1 MADNAS
7 QNATTEFLEF
17 YNTARIVTGLTVYPI
32 VCLFGLV
39 GNTLILSVLTKKSFA
54 SSTDIYLGA
63 LALSDMAKLLNDFL
77 YFVTCLLMET
87 NPSAGNKAYAFLYPY
102 AHFVFNASVCVSSWL
117 TVSVSVERYILV
129 CHPTKSKTMTSVARS
144 KAISLAVI
152 VGMSLVALPSALR
165 YRTVEVVRQSRDDRT
180 MMVTG
185 GSNVT
190 SLDVELTALFKNET
204 FSRAYNW
211 LQSLLRSIIPLGILI
226 ITSCFITNALWK
238 TRANKK
244 MASRNRITLMLTIVV
259 LFFIVC
265 ILPDAVMSALYLG
278 YTESDSFLVR
288 GIREITDTL
297 LAVNAAVNFLLYV
310 LFNRR
315 FKTSFERQFCAAC
328 IRSSAT
334 VNSDPTAVGTPS
346 AIQSGGLYQR
356 LLEVR
361 KEAAAMVA
369 IGSMKKVT
377 LASEVKESVV

>member
-1 MADNAS
+1 MADNSSVQPNAS
-7 QNATTEFLEF
+7 TEFLEF

-63 LALSDMAKLLNDFL
+63 LAISDIAKLLNDFL

-87 NPSAGNKAYAFLYPY
+87 NPSAGNKSYAHLYPY

-129 CHPTKSKTMTSVARS
+129 CHPTKSKTMTSVSRS
-144 KAISLAVI
+144 KAISLAVC
-152 VGMSLVALPSALR
+152 VVMSLVALPSALR
-165 YRTVEVVRQSRDDRT
+165 YKTVEVGSHHSGDDRT
-180 MMVTG
+180 MMA
-185 GSNVT
+185 SNDT
-190 SLDVELTALFKNET
+190 SLEVELTALFKNET
-204 FSRAYNW
+204 FARAYNW
-211 LQSLLRSIIPLGILI
+211 LQSLLRSIIPLGILVV
-226 ITSCFITNALWK
+226 TSCFITNALWK

-244 MASRNRITLMLTIVV
+244 MASRNRITLMLTVVV

-297 LAVNAAVNFLLYV
+297 LAVNAAVNFLLYIV
-310 LFNRR
+310 FNRR
-315 FKTSFERQFCAAC
+315 FKTSFERQFCTAC
-328 IRSSAT
+328 IRSSAA
-334 VNSDPTAVGTPS
+334 VNSDPTVVGTPS

-356 LLEVR
+356 MIGAR
-361 KEAAAMVA
+361 KNAAATAAV
-369 IGSMKKVT
+369 GSRRKVT
-377 LASEVKESVV
+377 PPPEIKESVV